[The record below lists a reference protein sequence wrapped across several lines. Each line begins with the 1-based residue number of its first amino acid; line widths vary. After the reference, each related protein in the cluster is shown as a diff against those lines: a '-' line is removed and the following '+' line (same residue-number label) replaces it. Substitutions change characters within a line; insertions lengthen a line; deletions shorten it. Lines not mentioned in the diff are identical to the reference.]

1 MLIIRK
7 TYRTMK
13 RISLI
18 LALFV
23 AALTAPAALPTA
35 VGDTIADVEG
45 ARRVVLTGRGDSL
58 LVDIS
63 GNGQNADYRLRYVR
77 TTADSATAD
86 VERRG
91 ARWDFVTPFE
101 KNRSRADREIGI
113 GGLGFG
119 FVTPLAAPEGMRV
132 DMRRSFEIFF
142 EPFTVSLFTR
152 NRRHAFSYG
161 VGFGWRNFRLDGGS
175 RFLKDRWDNLTVGP
189 FPEGAS
195 PDYSRIKLF
204 SLTIPFRYRFY
215 ITDELTLGLAA
226 IMSCNSYGS
235 IETRYRKDGMRMR
248 EFDKHIH
255 QKKVTAD
262 FMLTLSYD
270 ELGVYVK
277 ASPFRVLEP
286 ALGPDF
292 RSLSV
297 GFSLGF

>member
-7 TYRTMK
+7 RYHTMK
-13 RISLI
+13 RTGLI
-18 LALFV
+18 LALFA

-77 TTADSATAD
+77 TTAD

-142 EPFTVSLFTR
+142 EPFTVSLFTP

-161 VGFGWRNFRLDGGS
+161 IGFGWRNFRLDGGS
-175 RFLKDRWDNLTVGP
+175 RFAKDSWDNVVVGS

-204 SLTIPFRYRFY
+204 SLTIPFRYRFN
-215 ITDELTLGLAA
+215 ITDELTMGLAA
-226 IMSCNSYGS
+226 IMSCNSYAS
-235 IETRYRKDGMRMR
+235 IETRYKKDGMRMR

-270 ELGVYVK
+270 DMGVYVK